1 MLLVIYIFEFLL
13 LYLTL
18 AEFVSPLHANALF
31 HLNYTLLWNFLRL
44 EIVSWVIL
52 ILWKVCQT
60 LTAYQIEICV
70 LCQLALGLVSVFKMC
85 ILWSE
90 YIFLFLRRCLRSNLN
105 LTFRMGNCLLFARL
119 SSLGHRDFLKL
130 KLRIVVVLPWLL
142 FDSIRLFLR
151 IWKKLGSIGLNG
163 WTSNTKPPT
172 VVYTK
177 LLLLGLSLSKI
188 VLAQLSKSIV
198 DVAVCSIH
206 ILYLILI
213 SNLHL
218 SLQCNRTAW
227 PLFKGNR
234 PCFLDWDC
242 NSCTCRSFRHPN
254 LSLTYNLTFFWVINV
269 DLTLI
274 INVILW

>member
-1 MLLVIYIFEFLL
+1 
-13 LYLTL
+13 
-18 AEFVSPLHANALF
+18 
-31 HLNYTLLWNFLRL
+31 
-44 EIVSWVIL
+44 
-52 ILWKVCQT
+52 
-60 LTAYQIEICV
+60 
-70 LCQLALGLVSVFKMC
+70 MC
-85 ILWSE
+85 ILWIE

-105 LTFRMGNCLLFARL
+105 LTFRVGNCLLFARL
-119 SSLGHRDFLKL
+119 RSLGHRHFLKL
-130 KLRIVVVLPWLL
+130 KLRIVIVLLWLL

-163 WTSNTKPPT
+163 WTCYTKPPT

-177 LLLLGLSLSKI
+177 LLLLGLSLPKI

-213 SNLHL
+213 GNLHL

-227 PLFKGNR
+227 PLFKTHR

-242 NSCTCRSFRHPN
+242 NSCTCRSFRHSN
-254 LSLTYNLTFFWVINV
+254 LSLTYNLTFFWIINV